1 LPGDDDAV
9 VVPCGDS
16 GPVAAGGSESDEGC
30 FYPTQQGQA
39 HHGLLDQPTIW
50 PSLQAHGGGMIPRE
64 HCYDGTNM
72 VMQPAYDPQ
81 PQYTVGNG
89 AVHLGGYQQQMPSY
103 VDGNYHARP
112 APPAYFQPHN
122 AIGLPWNGAFQHDG
136 GSSSSHVGTSS
147 SWMQPPSNGNFN
159 NGAVHDLATTWSP
172 AESSNALAVYPYMHT
187 SGNPPRAQYPHQ
199 FPGDNNFPDAPAEF
213 LSMGGGGNGM
223 NYQLG
228 GYETRGSSNN
238 LHYSGASQ
246 NSSSNDLFGYGSDD

>member
-1 LPGDDDAV
+1 
-9 VVPCGDS
+9 
-16 GPVAAGGSESDEGC
+16 
-30 FYPTQQGQA
+30 
-39 HHGLLDQPTIW
+39 
-50 PSLQAHGGGMIPRE
+50 
-64 HCYDGTNM
+64 
-72 VMQPAYDPQ
+72 
-81 PQYTVGNG
+81 
-89 AVHLGGYQQQMPSY
+89 VHLGGYQQQMPSY
-103 VDGNYHARP
+103 GGGSYHTRP

-122 AIGLPWNGAFQHDG
+122 AIGLPWNGTFQYDG

-147 SWMQPPSNGNFN
+147 SWMQPRSNGNFN